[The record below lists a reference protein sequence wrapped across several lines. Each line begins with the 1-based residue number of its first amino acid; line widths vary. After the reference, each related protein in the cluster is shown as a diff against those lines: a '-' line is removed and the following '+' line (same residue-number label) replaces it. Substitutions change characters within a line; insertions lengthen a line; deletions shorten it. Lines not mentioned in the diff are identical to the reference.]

1 VADFHLKSLAS
12 GLSPVGSKATFEE
25 GPVCAKRTLCDR
37 QLGNSRD

>member
-25 GPVCAKRTLCDR
+25 GPVLARKADIW
-37 QLGNSRD
+37 QNIVVG